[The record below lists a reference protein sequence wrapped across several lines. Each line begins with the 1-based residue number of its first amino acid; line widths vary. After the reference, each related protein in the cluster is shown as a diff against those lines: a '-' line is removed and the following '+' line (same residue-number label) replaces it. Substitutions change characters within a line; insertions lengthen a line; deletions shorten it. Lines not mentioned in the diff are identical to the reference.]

1 MRSASALTPKIFAS
15 SAAIQKYSGGCT
27 NHGWPLKCMTTQSCE
42 STISRAT
49 SPYAV
54 SLLSQSVPMPSP
66 GRVTSAANSAP
77 RRAAR
82 AGTDRICWKIGLVYP
97 VALSVRGRRAL
108 VVGGGAVAERK
119 VRGLIDAHA
128 DVLVVAPSLTPPLA
142 ALAEVGAIGWQP
154 RRYAPGDVAGA
165 FIAFAATDDD
175 ATNASVAAEARA
187 AGILVND
194 ASDAERGDFAT
205 PAVHRSGPLTV
216 TVDSGGLS
224 PSFTKRIRDELAVQ
238 FGARYARAAAAL
250 GALRERVHAVV
261 PPGQRAAVMKH
272 FAERDI
278 EELAAMTPGAVEH
291 EVERAAETLAGVVP
305 STTTSLVC
313 ATRASALAMIQ
324 ARAVMAALAKAGLPS
339 TVLEVTTRGDA
350 IQDRSI
356 AAVGENVFVK
366 ELELALRERRA
377 DYAVHSCKDLP
388 STLPD
393 DMALAAVTVREDAR
407 DAYCS
412 ERYPTFADLPA
423 GARVGTSSP
432 RRRAQLRA
440 LRDDLVYDDVRG
452 NVDTRLRK
460 LREGAVRRDR
470 PGMRGPEPARHARDA
485 HRTVRARRR
494 DAGGR
499 PRRARHRDAGGR
511 RRRAPARGDPRRP
524 ADLDRRPCRA
534 RVSAHAARRLPDPDR
549 MPRGVGS
556 GTLSHDRGDRRGG
569 REPGRAVVPRRGDRR
584 ARRGVRRSGRDGARA
599 RAACRRRR
607 GAAGR
612 GRGVSRTTAA
622 RRISAVGRC
631 GGASFCWRARR
642 TGPAGSRPR
651 SAMPVPRWSRPG
663 PATPPTPRSR
673 AGCRA

>member
-1 MRSASALTPKIFAS
+1 M
-15 SAAIQKYSGGCT
+15 
-27 NHGWPLKCMTTQSCE
+27 
-42 STISRAT
+42 
-49 SPYAV
+49 
-54 SLLSQSVPMPSP
+54 
-66 GRVTSAANSAP
+66 
-77 RRAAR
+77 
-82 AGTDRICWKIGLVYP
+82 YP

-108 VVGGGAVAERK
+108 VVGGGVVAERK

-128 DVLVVAPSLTPPLA
+128 DVRVVAPSLTPPLA
-142 ALAEVGAIGWQP
+142 ALAEVGAIGWEP
-154 RRYAPGDVAGA
+154 RHYAPGDVAGA

-194 ASDAERGDFAT
+194 ASDVERGDFAT

-238 FGARYARAAAAL
+238 FGARYARAAATL
-250 GALRERVHAVV
+250 GALRERVQAVV
-261 PPGQRAAVMKH
+261 PAEQRAAVMKH

-324 ARAVMAALAKAGLPS
+324 ARAVMASLAKGGLPS

-350 IQDRSI
+350 VQDRSI

-393 DMALAAVTVREDAR
+393 DMTLAAVTVREDAR

-412 ERYPTFADLPA
+412 ERYASFAELPA

-432 RRRAQLRA
+432 RRRAQLLA
-440 LRDDLVYDDVRG
+440 LRPDLVYEDVRG

-460 LREGAVRRDR
+460 LREGHYDAIVLACAGLNRLGMRAAHTVPFEPDAVTPAVGQGALGVETRAGDPAAHRLAAILDDPQTSIAVRAERAFLRTLRGGCQAPIGCHAVWDAGRFRMNGAIAAPDGSQVLRSTRDAVIDVRDVASAEALGVVLARELLAEGGASLLAESAASSVDLDGRSGLDEGGAALSRGGPLTGRVFLLARTQDR
-470 PGMRGPEPARHARDA
+470 PSRIAPAL
-485 HRTVRARRR
+485 R
-494 DAGGR
+494 DAGAEVVEAGTS
-499 PRRARHRDAGGR
+499 DA
-511 RRRAPARGDPRRP
+511 
-524 ADLDRRPCRA
+524 AD
-534 RVSAHAARRLPDPDR
+534 AAL
-549 MPRGVGS
+549 
-556 GTLSHDRGDRRGG
+556 
-569 REPGRAVVPRRGDRR
+569 
-584 ARRGVRRSGRDGARA
+584 
-599 RAACRRRR
+599 
-607 GAAGR
+607 AGR
-612 GRGVSRTTAA
+612 VPSVILFPSSGSVGAITEYLGRLRHDGHRPVVAAMGPSSSETAGA
-622 RRISAVGRC
+622 HGWPPDVVAPSAEVGAFVQTVTRFVLEN
-631 GGASFCWRARR
+631 GA
-642 TGPAGSRPR
+642 
-651 SAMPVPRWSRPG
+651 
-663 PATPPTPRSR
+663 
-673 AGCRA
+673 